1 MPHSLCVSFYFSLK
15 CTFNVQTVGI
25 DSSIKNL
32 FLFKNLLMILV
43 VFEQIGIRS
52 TAEIKSEVLM
62 NSWWCLISSG
72 DLINQALS
80 QRRGTFGPSYKRTS
94 VKITICI
101 NDLPKLKNLSSKI
114 IIYLAGICPTY
125 LIWVNC
131 AFDFYANIL
140 HLMVQK
146 L

>member
-25 DSSIKNL
+25 DSSI
-32 FLFKNLLMILV
+32 KNLLMILV

-62 NSWWCLISSG
+62 NSWWCLISLG
-72 DLINQALS
+72 DIIPS
-80 QRRGTFGPSYKRTS
+80 VVSTTWYRPCGPSYERTS
-94 VKITICI
+94 VKIIICI